1 MAEEENR
8 KKNNNRRS
16 SSFGRPKPEFDQKIL
31 SIRRVTRV
39 VAGGRRFSFSVALVA
54 GDKKGSV
61 GLGLG
66 KAGDTSLAINK
77 AIRNAKKNMIR
88 LKLTKTMSLPHEV
101 SAKFSGSYVMLMP
114 NKGRG
119 LVAGTVVRDITKLA
133 GMKDVTGKILSGSKN
148 KLNNAKAVMVALSQ
162 ISSKYS
168 KKVVENVII
177 SEKEIAPFM
186 NLEEKPLVVEAKVK
200 QLEQATNVAQ
210 NFAILLRNYRRIVVT
225 SLNLFV
231 SLWW

>member
-1 MAEEENR
+1 MEKDNE

-16 SSFGRPKPEFDQKIL
+16 KSFSRPKPEFDQKIL
-31 SIRRVTRV
+31 DIRRVTRV

-77 AIRNAKKNMIR
+77 ALRNAKKNMIK
-88 LKLTKTMSLPHEV
+88 LKLTKTMSIPHEIG
-101 SAKFSGSYVMLMP
+101 AKFSSSRVILMP

-119 LVAGTVVRDITKLA
+119 LVAGSVVRDIIKLA
-133 GMKDVTGKILSGSKN
+133 GVRDITAKIHSSTKN
-148 KLNNAKAVMVALSQ
+148 KLNNAKAVMLSFAD

-168 KKVVENVII
+168 KFIPENIVVSENIVVPG
-177 SEKEIAPFM
+177 KE
-186 NLEEKPLVVEAKVK
+186 EEKVELKK
-200 QLEQATNVAQ
+200 
-210 NFAILLRNYRRIVVT
+210 
-225 SLNLFV
+225 
-231 SLWW
+231 